1 MIKILYVHGYKGDK
15 YGSSFQSL
23 VKYADAFG
31 AKGYSLLR
39 RSVSYMEL
47 GNGLT
52 AICPYC
58 GIDAVLADAS
68 GVEVSP
74 EFLHKMHK
82 AWFG

>member
-1 MIKILYVHGYKGDK
+1 MSTAIRGGQIRVVFSESGKICGCFWCERIFPATEVRECY
-15 YGSSFQSL
+15 
-23 VKYADAFG
+23 
-31 AKGYSLLR
+31 R
-39 RSVSYMEL
+39 EL